1 MGDPKR
7 QRKKYESPR
16 FPWSIDRL
24 DSELKLLGVYGLR
37 NKRELWNH
45 YYTLSKYRTLARNL
59 LAEPLEVRSKLEKQ
73 LLSKLFSLKI
83 VPENAT
89 LDTILDLSIED
100 ILERRIQTLVYKKGM
115 AKTPLQARQL
125 ITHGHI
131 SIRGRKVTSPSYILK
146 ADEEEYLKYTSTSV
160 FSKDKSL
167 IWENTSTSPTSMN
180 G

>member
-7 QRKKYESPR
+7 QRKKYESPKY
-16 FPWSIDRL
+16 PWSIDRL

-37 NKRELWNH
+37 NKRELWSH
-45 YYTLSKYRTLARNL
+45 YYILSKYRTLARNL
-59 LAEPLEVRSKLEKQ
+59 LAEPVEERVKLEKG
-73 LLSKLFSLKI
+73 LLSKLFSLNI

-100 ILERRIQTLVYKKGM
+100 ILERRIQTLVYKTGL

-146 ADEEEYLKYTSTSV
+146 AEEEEYLKYTSTSV
-160 FSKDKSL
+160 YAKDKSL
-167 IWENTSTSPTSMN
+167 IWGETSTSPTPTNS
-180 G
+180 